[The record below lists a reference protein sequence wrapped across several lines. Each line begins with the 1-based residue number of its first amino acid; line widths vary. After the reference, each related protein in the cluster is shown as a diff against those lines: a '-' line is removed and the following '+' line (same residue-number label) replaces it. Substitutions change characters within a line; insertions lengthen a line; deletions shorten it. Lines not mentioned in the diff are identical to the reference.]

1 MLLDRTTSLSVDRK
15 LKSNVTYQSFISFW
29 TKPLYRYSQHLKWSK
44 LHHLA
49 EEKDVVSFQ
58 KEQSSDE
65 DADVGTDGDNKEDDG
80 GLEMDN
86 DDDDVRIDDVLQELV
101 NKQASESKVA
111 EENLVVKVFSICFN
125 GC

>member
-1 MLLDRTTSLSVDRK
+1 M
-15 LKSNVTYQSFISFW
+15 
-29 TKPLYRYSQHLKWSK
+29 KWSK

-49 EEKDVVSFQ
+49 EERDVVSFQ

-65 DADVGTDGDNKEDDG
+65 DGDVGTDGDNKEDDG
-80 GLEMDN
+80 GLETDN

-111 EENLVVKVFSICFN
+111 EENLVVKVFSICF
-125 GC
+125 